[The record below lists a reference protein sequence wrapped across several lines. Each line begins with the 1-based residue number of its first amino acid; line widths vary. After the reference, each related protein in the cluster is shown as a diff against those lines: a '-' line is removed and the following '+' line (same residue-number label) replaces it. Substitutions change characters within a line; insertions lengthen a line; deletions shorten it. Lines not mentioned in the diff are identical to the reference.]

1 MSSTTGQQ
9 QDLAIRLTIAG
20 QAHEFRVGEYTAV
33 EARLFR
39 REMGVSLQKV
49 FRDGDVDLDIIAA
62 LWWLQRR
69 RDNPKLTFED
79 VAERFTYDDLVAP
92 ADDGGEEGSPEA

>member
-1 MSSTTGQQ
+1 MSQEQ
-9 QDLAIRLTIAG
+9 QDLAVRITIAG
-20 QAHEFRVGEYTAV
+20 KEREFRVGEYTAV

-79 VAERFTYDDLVAP
+79 VAGAFTYDDLVVP
-92 ADDGGEEGSPEA
+92 NNQDGGAVEEGDPEA